1 MDTKFDILS
10 INERL
15 KQDKSGSVINGCIGT
30 FRDDNH
36 ELISFKPVIEYLSLY
51 SHSYLQYPNLYGN
64 KDFLDG
70 VFNWIFEKNA
80 DTIRTTH
87 DICSIATLGG
97 TGALWNVFKYYA
109 DQKGAVVISDIC
121 WPNNFTIAHNVGIDV
136 YKYQTFDGIYN
147 FNGLKLA
154 IEEACKTHEKV
165 LVLINDPCQNP
176 TGYCMSKEEYDLL
189 FDMLSDFSVGEKE
202 VDVLFDIAYFNYS
215 TNQFPLIEKL
225 KDSYNFNIYIA
236 FSASKSFGVYGIR
249 CGALFGLMKN
259 KDEVEKLR
267 NKLHDQIRG
276 SYSCPNYEAIG
287 PIGNLLNNPEK
298 ILEMRK
304 ELTMQRDFL
313 HSRSLK
319 AREIFK
325 SSGIK
330 FLPCNDGFFI
340 SIITNQDAIVIC
352 SKLERMHIY
361 VSPMGDKLIRIGV
374 CSLTTS
380 ETEILARA
388 IKAFDN

>member
-15 KQDKSGSVINGCIGT
+15 KQDNSGSVTNGCIGT

-36 ELISFKPVIEYLSLY
+36 ELISFTPVIEYLSLY

-70 VFNWIFEKNA
+70 VFNWIFQKNA
-80 DTIRTTH
+80 ETISTTH

-97 TGALWNVFKYYA
+97 TGALWNTFKYYA
-109 DQKGAVVISDIC
+109 DQKGAVVISD
-121 WPNNFTIAHNVGIDV
+121 
-136 YKYQTFDGIYN
+136 IYN

-225 KDSYNFNIYIA
+225 KDSYNFNIYVA
-236 FSASKSFGVYGIR
+236 FSDS
-249 CGALFGLMKN
+249 
-259 KDEVEKLR
+259 
-267 NKLHDQIRG
+267 
-276 SYSCPNYEAIG
+276 
-287 PIGNLLNNPEK
+287 
-298 ILEMRK
+298 
-304 ELTMQRDFL
+304 
-313 HSRSLK
+313 
-319 AREIFK
+319 IF
-325 SSGIK
+325 
-330 FLPCNDGFFI
+330 F
-340 SIITNQDAIVIC
+340 
-352 SKLERMHIY
+352 
-361 VSPMGDKLIRIGV
+361 
-374 CSLTTS
+374 
-380 ETEILARA
+380 
-388 IKAFDN
+388 